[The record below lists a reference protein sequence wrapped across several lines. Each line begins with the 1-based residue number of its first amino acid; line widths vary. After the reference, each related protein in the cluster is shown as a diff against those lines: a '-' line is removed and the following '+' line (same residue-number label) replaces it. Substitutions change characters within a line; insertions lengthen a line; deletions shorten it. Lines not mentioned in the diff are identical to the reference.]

1 MWSPASVR
9 LSTPYPQPFL
19 ILSLSERYP
28 VRVRWPRV
36 APRTLWHITAVVLVC
51 ALAIIARACGY
62 DFSAVLAYAAYFLAF
77 VALPGGVVLSALNR
91 RPLSVVTWVALGV
104 PTGFA
109 LEIFSYLG
117 LAAAGAKEAYGFLPL
132 VWLAGGALLWFRRR
146 EWPVRPR
153 ATGAHAGIALGLA
166 VAFLAVVVMAASQMF
181 AESPLATGM
190 PSRAIFHDWVYLVS
204 RAAVIKHNWPLD
216 DPSLAGTPL
225 QYHYFMMVHAAAA
238 SGTTGVEI
246 TLVLLRLMVVPLG
259 AVLVAQA
266 YMLGRRVARSPWGG
280 VIAALLVVMAG
291 EMSFATNFGQPMYL
305 GLFARWLFVS
315 PTFFFGM
322 IFCGALLL
330 AVAHCDRLTRCGVQH
345 HGWLFLL
352 AAAGTGAKGTVLPV
366 LICALGLWVLWRWAR
381 ERRFPGR
388 LVAFG
393 CGLSAGFAVVYLATM
408 SSWQT
413 GDARFNPFHVFQL
426 TEFWKTYLP
435 VWQQALGHWLP
446 AAVARPLAALGCAL
460 VVFAGTCGV
469 RLLAIP
475 YLCWAARSGRDPLVG
490 WLGAFFVASTGMGLL
505 MELNSYGELYLILM
519 IRLPMAV
526 LAAAFVVDVARRF
539 QTWRSEAAPWL
550 APELA
555 PRVNGWVQRGLGG
568 AAVLVLA
575 LALMVQT
582 SLWLSRNRTG
592 FGAWLSTP
600 AKHRA
605 DDHMV
610 ELREALLWVRK
621 NTEPNA
627 VLVANACTPENM
639 KKDHWGALDRTLTGV
654 HFYYSALSERR
665 LWFEGPNYIMDT
677 TRARIRANLASAFFY
692 RDAPLD
698 AAVVSVA
705 PCYVLVDRSL
715 ADGAKVPEVGN
726 TRVFANARI
735 DIYRMARV
743 ATVAVPPGAVLAAD
757 REE

>member
-1 MWSPASVR
+1 MSSFERLVVR
-9 LSTPYPQPFL
+9 
-19 ILSLSERYP
+19 
-28 VRVRWPRV
+28 
-36 APRTLWHITAVVLVC
+36 APRPFASPGALWKATAAVFAIA
-51 ALAIIARACGY
+51 ALIVARACGY
-62 DFSAVLAYAAYFLAF
+62 DFYSLLAYAGYFAAF
-77 VALPGGVVLSALNR
+77 VALPGVVTLYALNR
-91 RPLSVVTWVALGV
+91 HPLSLAMALALAI

-109 LEIFSYLG
+109 IEIFSYLG
-117 LAAAGAKEAYGFLPL
+117 LAAMEMREFYRFLPL
-132 VWLAGGALLWFRRR
+132 GWLAAGAGLWWQRR
-146 EWPVRPR
+146 ESPVRVR
-153 ATGAHAGIALGLA
+153 VAGSHAGLVLGLS
-166 VAFLAVVVMAASQMF
+166 VAFLGIIFVAASQMF

-216 DPSLAGTPL
+216 DPSLSGTPL

-238 SGTTGVEI
+238 SGTTGVEL
-246 TLVLLRLMVVPLG
+246 TLILLRLMVVPLG
-259 AVLVAQA
+259 AVMLTQA
-266 YMLGRRVARSPWGG
+266 YVLGRRLARSPWGG

-291 EMSFATNFGQPMYL
+291 EVSFAESYGQPMYL

-330 AVAHCDRLTRCGVQH
+330 AVAHCERLTRCGVQH
-345 HGWLFLL
+345 HAWIFLL

-366 LICALGLWVLWRWAR
+366 LICALGIWVMWRWSR

-393 CGLSAGFAVVYLATM
+393 FSFGGAFALVYLATM
-408 SSWQT
+408 SSWRT
-413 GDARFNPFHVFQL
+413 GDARFNPLHVFQL

-435 VWQQALGHWLP
+435 VWQSSLGSVLP
-446 AAVARPLAALGCAL
+446 AAVATPLGTLICAI

-475 YLCWAARSGRDPLVG
+475 YLCWAGRQSRDPLVG
-490 WLGAFFVASTGMGLL
+490 WLGAFFIASTGMGLL

-526 LAAAFVVDVARRF
+526 LAAAFVVDAYRRVR
-539 QTWRSEAAPWL
+539 TWRRETLPWL
-550 APELA
+550 SPSVGAPA
-555 PRVNGWVQRGLGG
+555 IGWMQRGFAGVAL
-568 AAVLVLA
+568 AVLA
-575 LALMVQT
+575 LALGLQS

-592 FGAWLSTP
+592 FAEWLATP
-600 AKHRA
+600 AKLRA
-605 DDHMV
+605 DDHMGQ
-610 ELREALLWVRK
+610 LHEALLWVRH

-627 VLVANACTPENM
+627 VIVANSCTPENM

-692 RDAPLD
+692 RGRPLD
-698 AAVVSVA
+698 SSVVSDD

-715 ADGAKVPEVGN
+715 ADGAKVPGAG
-726 TRVFANARI
+726 TQRVFANARI
-735 DIYRMARV
+735 DIYRLARSENV
-743 ATVAVPPGAVLAAD
+743 TILTDPAAVFVAD
-757 REE
+757 RDEQ